1 MLPLAETKSTVF
13 RTRRAQAQ
21 RPWLHGSTKRC
32 TARHARSQSQT
43 SWSRRRGPYRRGT
56 CAPPTHP
63 SRIPNPLYTSTC
75 VRALVAA
82 DGTDP
87 GMRAAQGCRAV
98 LRRCSAS
105 KAAARLASPVA
116 SPGLVDIRGV
126 VETGVEREGV
136 RYDAVERGVRR
147 ALGVK
152 SAK

>member
-1 MLPLAETKSTVF
+1 M
-13 RTRRAQAQ
+13 
-21 RPWLHGSTKRC
+21 
-32 TARHARSQSQT
+32 
-43 SWSRRRGPYRRGT
+43 
-56 CAPPTHP
+56 
-63 SRIPNPLYTSTC
+63 
-75 VRALVAA
+75 RALVAA

>member
-1 MLPLAETKSTVF
+1 
-13 RTRRAQAQ
+13 
-21 RPWLHGSTKRC
+21 
-32 TARHARSQSQT
+32 
-43 SWSRRRGPYRRGT
+43 
-56 CAPPTHP
+56 
-63 SRIPNPLYTSTC
+63 

-126 VETGVEREGV
+126 VEGV